1 MAFVKFSRGLISTF
15 NRLVNKDPD
24 TLYLVYENENSLE
37 GSLYLGNKLISS
49 VGNTTNISL
58 NDLANVS
65 ISNSELED
73 GMVLYYNAST
83 GSGQWEAGRISDIVS
98 ELPAGRDRISIVDA
112 LNTISNPQDEDIAIV
127 GQDVYVYS
135 ENEWHQLTDSSLIE
149 RVSSL
154 ENQIGHEADEEEGI
168 VATGLYKEISDLKE
182 SVFTKEEILAQI
194 ADLSHLTYKKVVSLE
209 AINVNADEASTTIY
223 LVPKNSED
231 ESDGYDEYFV
241 IDGQLEKIGSWDVN
255 LSNYVTFDD
264 NRLLSPQQKE
274 KIDSLGYDS
283 ENHVATIQAAQVG
296 GLSEAIANGQL
307 IKRVDAGTFRV
318 TEQGELQLVSI
329 PSIDLTGY
337 VTTEVFDAT
346 VGNLEDIQNR
356 ESENSTLVDEINVI
370 KNSII
375 WHNIISESQEENN
388 G

>member
-49 VGNTTNISL
+49 VGTTTNISL

-65 ISNSELED
+65 ISNGELED

-83 GSGQWEAGRISDIVS
+83 GGGQWEAGRISDIVS

-149 RVSSL
+149 RISSL

-241 IDGQLEKIGSWDVN
+241 VDGQLEKIGSWDVD
-255 LSNYVTFDD
+255 LSNYVTSDD
-264 NRLLSPQQKE
+264 DRLLSPQQKE

-318 TEQGELQLVSI
+318 TEQGELQLVSV

-337 VTTEVFDAT
+337 VTTEVFEAT